1 MEISSQLKSFL
12 NDPQTQHLIDSNNWE
27 KVYIKLH
34 GYGAILNRERVTGEF
49 TQLLFSCGIN
59 PLNHL
64 NYVPENFLFDAT
76 VHDLSIPSH
85 IIKINKD
92 AFAFCDQLISI
103 ELPQKLEIINDY
115 VFYGCISLPKI
126 EVPDNVR
133 IIGKYAFNY
142 CKSLK
147 NLTLGDNLFSID
159 EQVINNTSLESIKY
173 KGTMEQWN
181 KIYISDFNS
190 RLNKILIHCID
201 GDLKYYNGG
210 WVEV

>member
-34 GYGAILNRERVTGEF
+34 GYGDISYRERVMGEF

-59 PLNHL
+59 PLNYL
-64 NYVPENFLFDAT
+64 NYVPENFLFEAT
-76 VHDLSIPSH
+76 IHDFSIPSH
-85 IIKINKD
+85 IVRISRS

-115 VFYGCISLPKI
+115 AFYSCISLPKI
-126 EVPDNVR
+126 EIPDNVR
-133 IIGKYAFNY
+133 IIGKYAFSY

-147 NLTLGDNLFSID
+147 NLTLGANLFGID
-159 EQVINNTSLESIKY
+159 EQVINSTSLESIKY
-173 KGTMEQWN
+173 KGTIADIYQVSLCPFIQNN
-181 KIYISDFNS
+181 KVVSINNPSV
-190 RLNKILIHCID
+190 
-201 GDLKYYNGG
+201 
-210 WVEV
+210 VE